1 MNASALQHFINH
13 QALVAPYPASTEQ
26 AYFAMGCFWGAE
38 RLFWQQAG
46 VHVTSVGYA
55 GGQVDSP
62 HYKLVCGGRT
72 GHAET
77 VHFVYWP
84 GKVSYAQLLQV
95 FWEHHDPTQG
105 NRQGNDIGTQYRS
118 AIYTTS
124 DTQFDA
130 AEASRDVY
138 GKALAQRGH
147 PRITTEILPAPRYW
161 LAEDYHQQ
169 YLAKNPDGYCGIG
182 GCGVPFKPAEL
193 QVGEKA

>member
-1 MNASALQHFINH
+1 MSATALTHFVNGKP
-13 QALVAPYPASTEQ
+13 LLPPYPEGTEQ

-55 GGQVDSP
+55 GGHVDEP

-72 GHAET
+72 GHAEA
-77 VHFVYWP
+77 VHVVYWP
-84 GKVSYAQLLQV
+84 AQVSYAQLLRV

-105 NRQGNDIGTQYRS
+105 NRQGNDVGTQYRS

-124 DTQFDA
+124 DAQQAA
-130 AEASRDVY
+130 AEASSVSY
-138 GKALAQRGH
+138 GAALAARGH
-147 PRITTEILPAPRYW
+147 PPITTEILPAPRYW

-182 GCGVPFKPAEL
+182 GCGVPFKLTEL
-193 QVGEKA
+193 HAGEKA

>member
-1 MNASALQHFINH
+1 MSTPAPLHFVNG
-13 QALVAPYPASTEQ
+13 QPLVAPFPAGTQQ

-38 RLFWQQAG
+38 RLFWKLPG

-55 GGQVDSP
+55 GGIVESP

-77 VHFVYWP
+77 VHVVYWP
-84 GKVSYAQLLQV
+84 GKVDYAALLRT

-105 NRQGNDIGTQYRS
+105 NRQGNDVGTQYRS

-124 DTQFDA
+124 DAQFDA
-130 AEASRDVY
+130 AEASRDAY
-138 GKALAQRGH
+138 GKALAQKGY

-182 GCGVPFKPAEL
+182 GCGVPFQPAAAHA
-193 QVGEKA
+193 GR

>member
-1 MNASALQHFINH
+1 MSATALTHFVNGKP
-13 QALVAPYPASTEQ
+13 LLPPYPEGTEQ

-55 GGQVDSP
+55 GGHVDEP

-72 GHAET
+72 GHAEA
-77 VHFVYWP
+77 VHVVYWP
-84 GKVSYAQLLQV
+84 AQVSYTQLLRV

-105 NRQGNDIGTQYRS
+105 NRQGNDVGTQYRS

-124 DTQFDA
+124 DAQQAA
-130 AEASRDVY
+130 AEASSVSY
-138 GKALAQRGH
+138 GAALAARGH

-182 GCGVPFKPAEL
+182 GCGVPFKLTEL
-193 QVGEKA
+193 HAGEKA